1 MIGAIGRLLRERRAA
16 TLVEFAIIAPVMMM
30 ALMGLGDVLYRAYVS
45 AILVGAVQKAGRDSG
60 IQYSDT
66 TALDTAVQTMVKTIA
81 PSATFA
87 STRKNYDT
95 FSQVAPE
102 PFTDTNGNGVR
113 DPGECFTDENGNG
126 IWDADPGVNGQGGA
140 DDVVAYTMTV
150 TYPRL
155 FPVAILGMSATA
167 TASATTVLKNQ
178 PYSAQAV
185 TTVATVCT

>member
-1 MIGAIGRLLRERRAA
+1 MIGALSRLLRERRGA
-16 TLVEFAIIAPVMMM
+16 TLVEFAIICPVMLM
-30 ALMGLGDVLYRAYVS
+30 ALMGLGDVLYRAYVQ

-60 IQYSDT
+60 IQNSDT

-113 DPGECFTDENGNG
+113 DPGECFTDQNGNG
-126 IWDADPGVNGQGGA
+126 VWDADPGVTGQGGA

-155 FPVAILGMSATA
+155 FPVGLLGMSTTA
-167 TASATTVLKNQ
+167 TASASTILKNQ